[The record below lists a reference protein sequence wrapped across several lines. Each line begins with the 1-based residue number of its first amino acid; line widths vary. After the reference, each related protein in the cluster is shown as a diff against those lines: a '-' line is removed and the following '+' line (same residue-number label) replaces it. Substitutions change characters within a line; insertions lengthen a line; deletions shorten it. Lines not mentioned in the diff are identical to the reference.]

1 MATVDI
7 KKLFGESV
15 KRLRSGLG
23 ISQEIL
29 AERANL
35 HRTYISDVER
45 GTRNLSLESIT
56 RLAAALEV
64 SVPVLFPQFGEVATV
79 DHLSPGISLVDV
91 LLVEDNPDDVELTR
105 HFFGQARFANRIHVA
120 ADGQAA
126 LDYLFCQG
134 DYTERSVAETPL
146 IILLDLQLPKVSGI
160 EVLRQIKLDKQL
172 SEIPVVVLTTS
183 HVFEDFKECEHL
195 GAADYILK
203 PLDFKKLSQI
213 TPRLKLDWALFRPA
227 EVGLTEKRA

>member
-1 MATVDI
+1 VATIDI

-15 KRLRSGLG
+15 KRLRSSLG
-23 ISQEIL
+23 ISQEVL
-29 AERANL
+29 AERADL

-64 SVPVLFPQFGEVATV
+64 AVPVLFPAIGELG
-79 DHLSPGISLVDV
+79 DLSHAAAGMSLVEV

-105 HFFGQARFANRIHVA
+105 HFFGQARFANHIHVA
-120 ADGQAA
+120 ADGQEA

-134 DYTERSVAETPL
+134 VHVKRSGEAMPL
-146 IILLDLQLPKVSGI
+146 LILLDLLLPKINGL
-160 EVLRQIKLDKQL
+160 EVLRQIKADKRTRD
-172 SEIPVVVLTTS
+172 IPVIVLTTS
-183 HVFEDFKECEHL
+183 HVFDDFKECDRL
-195 GAADYILK
+195 GAADYIMK

-213 TPRLKLDWALFRPA
+213 TPRLKLDWALVKPEPA
-227 EVGLTEKRA
+227 RLGSASL